1 MNRDC
6 QPANCDVTPP
16 SGSLHAVSGERG
28 ADTGEWAAAGERARE
43 DFGDGG
49 WVGK

>member
-6 QPANCDVTPP
+6 QPANCDITPP
-16 SGSLHAVSGERG
+16 SRSLHAVSGEEVQMREQG
-28 ADTGEWAAAGERARE
+28 GTGE